1 MTNEIQAAP
10 PPRTSLVLRT
20 AERFGV
26 DAGRL
31 LPTLKATCFKG
42 PTQAS
47 DEQMMALLIVA
58 EQYHLNPFTKELFAF
73 PDKGGIVPVVSV
85 DGWARIINEH
95 PQLDGLEFEYS
106 GDGAAL
112 ACTAIIWRKDRSHP
126 IRVTEHL
133 SECRRDNAPPW
144 KSHPRRML
152 RHKALIQCAR
162 VAFGFA
168 GIYDEDEAANITTK
182 HMGNVQRVEPP
193 SAAAARVRE
202 AMQPGATGAH
212 AVSEAADNIVDV
224 SALPI
229 IEPEVISPEPTP
241 DQLLTEYQLFI
252 ERASDGESAALV
264 LDEAR
269 DVLSPEL
276 HAKLAGVYRTRWAA
290 TDTKD

>member
-1 MTNEIQAAP
+1 MTTDIQTAP
-10 PPRTSLVLRT
+10 APRTSLVMRT

-26 DAGRL
+26 DPGRL
-31 LPTLKATCFKG
+31 LPTLKATCFKSST
-42 PTQAS
+42 PAS

-58 EQYHLNPFTKELFAF
+58 EQYHLNPFTKELYAY

-95 PQLDGLEFEYS
+95 PMLDGIDFEYAP
-106 GDGAAL
+106 DGSSVTCIL
-112 ACTAIIWRKDRSHP
+112 HRKDRAHP
-126 IRVTEHL
+126 IRVTEFL
-133 SECRRDNAPPW
+133 DECIRNTDPW
-144 KSHPRRML
+144 RKSPRRML

-162 VAFGFA
+162 IAFGFA
-168 GIYDEDEAANITTK
+168 GIYDDDEAERITK
-182 HMGNVQRVEPP
+182 HMGTAQRVEPP

-202 AMQPGATGAH
+202 AMQPGATQAH
-212 AVSEAADNIVDV
+212 AVSEAPDNIVDV
-224 SALPI
+224 SAHTV

-252 ERASDGESAALV
+252 ERASDGETAALV

-276 HAKLAGVYRTRWAA
+276 HEKLAGVYRTRWAA